1 MLSTKQVFIGC
12 LIMLVSAPTAV
23 LTQSCNDDYG
33 RPPSL
38 ALGRAIN
45 MIDDISSGEYTATV
59 NSHLCIICALLTVSP
74 ILY

>member
-1 MLSTKQVFIGC
+1 MFSAKQMFIGC

-23 LTQSCNDDYG
+23 LTQSCNDDG